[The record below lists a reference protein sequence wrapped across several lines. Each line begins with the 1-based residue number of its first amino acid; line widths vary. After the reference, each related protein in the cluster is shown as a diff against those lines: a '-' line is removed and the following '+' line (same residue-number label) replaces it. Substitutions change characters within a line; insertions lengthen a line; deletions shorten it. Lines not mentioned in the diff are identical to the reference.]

1 MTMGN
6 RRKEDTMRGSLL
18 EATKELLWEVGYDA
32 MSPRQV
38 LERSGAGKGS
48 FYHHFNSKLDL
59 AAEALKEVSIEEIAR
74 VDSLFLSDR
83 PPLERIEAYLL
94 TPRDPFKGCR
104 LGRLVHES
112 AIENEGLREPI
123 AAYLHRVEIHIK
135 RCLLEA
141 RGLGQLQSGADVNSI
156 SASLVAVVQ
165 GAYVLARAN
174 GDETLMQQ
182 ALEGAVRLLR
192 CYSHSESA

>member
-1 MTMGN
+1 MTMTS

-18 EATKELLWEVGYDA
+18 EATKELLWEVGYDE

-48 FYHHFNSKLDL
+48 LYHHFNTKLDL
-59 AAEALKEVSIEEIAR
+59 AAEALKEVSTEEVAKI
-74 VDSLFLSDR
+74 DNLFLSDR

-112 AIENEGLREPI
+112 AIQYEGIREPI
-123 AAYLHRVEIHIK
+123 ADYLRRVEIHIK

-141 RGLGQLQSGADVNSI
+141 RGLGQLQSSADVSSI
-156 SASLVAVVQ
+156 AASLVAVVQ

-174 GDETLMQQ
+174 SDEAEMQH
-182 ALEGAVRLLR
+182 ALEGAVRLLG
-192 CYSHSESA
+192 CYSHDMST